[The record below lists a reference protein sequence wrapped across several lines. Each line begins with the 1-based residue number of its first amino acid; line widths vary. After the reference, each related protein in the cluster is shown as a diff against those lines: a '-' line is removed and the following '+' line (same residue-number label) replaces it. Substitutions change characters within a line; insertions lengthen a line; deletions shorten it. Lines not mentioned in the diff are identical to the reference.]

1 MSKKRET
8 VFKEKIYPELK
19 KLPSTWVSKI
29 QQVAK
34 RGTPDFLLCI
44 SGVFCAIELKKSDE
58 EEPDALQEYNLEV
71 IEKCG
76 GLSIVMY
83 PENEDKVM
91 AYLKRF
97 AAHAA
102 KDKTKKE
109 RIQ

>member
-1 MSKKRET
+1 MSKKPET
-8 VFKEKIYPELK
+8 LLKERIYPHLK
-19 KLPSTWVSKI
+19 ALPSTFVCKI

-34 RGTPDFLLCI
+34 RGTPDFLLCV
-44 SGVFCAIELKKSDE
+44 SGIFCAIEMKSSEDHA
-58 EEPDALQEYNLEV
+58 PDKLQEYNLEL
-71 IEKCG
+71 IQSCG
-76 GLSIVMY
+76 GLIVVLN
-83 PENEDKVM
+83 PENEVKVM